1 MAALERAFHRAVLVE
16 RAGNLDRRWLG
27 RAFDRARQR
36 EREIDELTFQ
46 LNLEAVAAL
55 RRQEDRGVRVQARSR
70 QLERRLPRERIRR
83 RVSQLVT
90 PRRA

>member
-16 RAGNLDRRWLG
+16 RAGNLDVVG
-27 RAFDRARQR
+27 SAVAFDRARQR

-55 RRQEDRGVRVQARSR
+55 RRQAGSR
-70 QLERRLPRERIRR
+70 R
-83 RVSQLVT
+83 
-90 PRRA
+90 